1 MLAFSICVAGSF
13 SLGALAANE
22 IAPVAMNAARFWLA
36 AAMIGGAGLIMRGVP
51 ASSFRAPWRYLLLGG
66 FFGCYFVTMFEALKT
81 ASPVNTSALFTL
93 VPVMSAGFGW
103 LLLRQRLTRR
113 MTLALTIGA
122 FGAVWVI
129 FRADLGAVVR
139 LEIGRG
145 EQIFFLGS
153 ISYALY
159 APLSRRLHR
168 GEATLAYTFW
178 TMVFAA
184 ALVTL
189 WGWEAVLATDWM
201 QLPPIVWIT
210 LGYIVVFASAATLVL
225 INLAIQ
231 RLPTAKVMAYTY
243 LVPSWVILW
252 ELALGAQT
260 PPILVSAG
268 FAMTLVAL
276 GLLLRDDTPAPSP
289 VPAG

>member
-1 MLAFSICVAGSF
+1 
-13 SLGALAANE
+13 
-22 IAPVAMNAARFWLA
+22 
-36 AAMIGGAGLIMRGVP
+36 
-51 ASSFRAPWRYLLLGG
+51 
-66 FFGCYFVTMFEALKT
+66 
-81 ASPVNTSALFTL
+81 
-93 VPVMSAGFGW
+93 
-103 LLLRQRLTRR
+103 
-113 MTLALTIGA
+113 
-122 FGAVWVI
+122 
-129 FRADLGAVVR
+129 
-139 LEIGRG
+139 
-145 EQIFFLGS
+145 
-153 ISYALY
+153 
-159 APLSRRLHR
+159 
-168 GEATLAYTFW
+168 
-178 TMVFAA
+178 MVFAA